1 MQVTNRMEADIYTTL
16 QIGREEDDLIVDQ
29 HDNTIHSGHFMVS
42 DVHSG
47 KEEEEEEDSPKND
60 DQKGY
65 DFTSAALDTSKIY
78 LFGNKSTNV
87 LTVEKELTSL
97 FNCLTIAYR
106 FFFHSYS

>member
-1 MQVTNRMEADIYTTL
+1 MQVTNRMEAESYTSL
-16 QIGREEDDLIVDQ
+16 QLGREEDDSILDQ

-47 KEEEEEEDSPKND
+47 KEEEEEEDSPKYP

-65 DFTSAALDTSKIY
+65 DFTSAELDTSKIY
-78 LFGNKSTNV
+78 LFGNKSTNT

-106 FFFHSYS
+106 FFYSCK